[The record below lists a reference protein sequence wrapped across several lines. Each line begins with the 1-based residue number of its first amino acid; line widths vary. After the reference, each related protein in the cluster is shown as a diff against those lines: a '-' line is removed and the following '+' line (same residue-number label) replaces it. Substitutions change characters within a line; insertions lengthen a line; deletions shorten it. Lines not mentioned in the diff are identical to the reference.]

1 MRKTAYRVAAMLS
14 GIYCVLLIT
23 TGVFKATAQTSVYHP
38 FPDSNAVWNMECH
51 VWPGCVSQPPFEY
64 FSYTIAGDTVIN
76 SATYHKWFI
85 PHVIYTDTCDT
96 INKPG
101 YMGAFRQDIPGKKV
115 YYIKPGL
122 FTEELLYDFDIGVG
136 DTIKRCGNDLIVILQ
151 DSVLVGSDYRK
162 KWVAATPW
170 MLTLTLIEGI
180 GGLNDLIDYC
190 PYIDPPINNLTCF
203 AQNGNIIYPANLPA
217 CNVISGISN
226 PEVIGITGIFP
237 NPFYSYATLE
247 TNDDFLNGALMI
259 YNCFG
264 QMVKQQAVISTKTVI
279 TRDVLKS
286 GMYFYRLNGLNGQ
299 KANGRFVIAGKE

>member
-1 MRKTAYRVAAMLS
+1 MRKPANSIHAVLS
-14 GIYCVLLIT
+14 GIYSVLLII
-23 TGVFKATAQTSVYHP
+23 TGIFEAKAQTSVYHP
-38 FPDSNAVWNMECH
+38 FPDSNAVWNMECI
-51 VWPGCVSQPPFEY
+51 VWPMCVSQPPFEY
-64 FSYTIAGDTVIN
+64 FSYTIAGDTIIN
-76 SATYHKWFI
+76 STTYHQWFI

-122 FTEELLYDFDIGVG
+122 LTEELLYDFDIGVG
-136 DTIKRCGNDLIVILQ
+136 DTIKRCGNDMIVIFQ
-151 DSVLVGSDYRK
+151 DSVLVGGDYRK

-170 MLTLTLIEGI
+170 MSTLTLIEGI
-180 GGLNDLIDYC
+180 GGLYDLIDYC
-190 PYIDPPINNLTCF
+190 PSMDPPINSLTCF
-203 AQNGNIIYPANLPA
+203 AQNGNIIYPSNLTA
-217 CNVISGISN
+217 CNMISGITN
-226 PEVIGITGIFP
+226 PEADMMTGIFP

-247 TNDDFLNGALMI
+247 TGNNFLNGVLMI

-299 KANGRFVIAGKE
+299 KANGRFFLLNEE